1 MRKAKVAKSRGRQGA
16 RAARASASGS
26 SGRLWWIGG
35 GAVLALGVVLVVIS
49 SGPPEPDLEPAGVQT
64 IEVASASHVETAV
77 AYEQT
82 PPVGGD
88 HFPPPAWQNCGFY
101 SEPIASESAVH
112 SLEHGAVWITHRPDL
127 PEDQIGALRDR
138 TARSYVLVSPWEGE
152 LPAPVVAS
160 AWGKQLP
167 LQSATD
173 PALAQFI
180 EFYAQGPQT
189 PEPGAACSGGVGNP
203 E

>member
-1 MRKAKVAKSRGRQGA
+1 MRKSKVAKSRGRQGA
-16 RAARASASGS
+16 RAARSSAQSNG
-26 SGRLWWIGG
+26 GRLWWIGG
-35 GAVLALGVVLVVIS
+35 GAVLVLGVVLVVIS

-64 IEVASASHVETAV
+64 IEVASATHVDTPV

-88 HFPPPAWQNCGFY
+88 HNPAWQNCGY
-101 SEPIASESAVH
+101 YADPIASEFGVH

-127 PEDQIGALRDR
+127 PEDQIGVLRDR
-138 TARSYVLVSPWEGE
+138 AARSYVLVSPWEGE

-167 LQSATD
+167 FQSATD
-173 PALAQFI
+173 PALAQFV

-189 PEPGAACSGGVGNP
+189 PEPGAACRGGVGNP

>member
-1 MRKAKVAKSRGRQGA
+1 MRKSKVAKSRGRQGA
-16 RAARASASGS
+16 RAARSSAQSSG
-26 SGRLWWIGG
+26 GRLWWIGG
-35 GAVLALGVVLVVIS
+35 AAVLALGVALIVIS
-49 SGPPEPDLEPAGVQT
+49 SGPPEPDLEPPGVQT
-64 IEVASASHVETAV
+64 IEVTSADHVDTPV
-77 AYEQT
+77 AYEHI
-82 PPVGGD
+82 PPVGGN
-88 HFPPPAWQNCGFY
+88 HNPAWQNCGFY
-101 SEPIASESAVH
+101 AEPIASEFGVH

-127 PEDQIGALRDR
+127 PEDQIAALRDR

-160 AWGKQLP
+160 AWGKQLTFE
-167 LQSATD
+167 SATD

>member
-16 RAARASASGS
+16 RAARASASDS

-49 SGPPEPDLEPAGVQT
+49 SGPPEPDLEPAGVAA
-64 IEVASASHVETAV
+64 IEVASASHVDTPV

-88 HFPPPAWQNCGFY
+88 HNPAWQNCGYY
-101 SEPIASESAVH
+101 SEPIASEFGVH
-112 SLEHGAVWITHRPDL
+112 ALEHGAVWITYRSDL

-160 AWGKQLP
+160 AWGKQLTFE
-167 LQSATD
+167 SATD
-173 PALAQFI
+173 PALAQFV

-189 PEPGAACSGGVGNP
+189 PEPGAACNGGVGNP